1 MHKLLERAGCP
12 SAALAKI
19 KNVVDTCAACRAWA
33 RPKPDSQTSVEIPDK
48 FNKQVE
54 YDLVFIYKFEIFHLV
69 DRCTRW
75 QETFIV
81 DSKHE
86 EQLID
91 ALDVWITRHGPMA
104 ELIGDGESGIARSH
118 TTNEYLHRKLEI

>member
-1 MHKLLERAGCP
+1 MEMP
-12 SAALAKI
+12 
-19 KNVVDTCAACRAWA
+19 DT
-33 RPKPDSQTSVEIPDK
+33 

-54 YDLVFIYKFEIFHLV
+54 YDIVFIYKYEIFHLV

-75 QETFIV
+75 QETYLV

-86 EQLID
+86 HHLID

-104 ELIGDGESGIARSH
+104 ELIGDGESGIVRSH
-118 TTNEYLHRKLEI
+118 MTNEYLHRKTVKLLPRAKGQHARIAERRGALLRDCIHRIDA